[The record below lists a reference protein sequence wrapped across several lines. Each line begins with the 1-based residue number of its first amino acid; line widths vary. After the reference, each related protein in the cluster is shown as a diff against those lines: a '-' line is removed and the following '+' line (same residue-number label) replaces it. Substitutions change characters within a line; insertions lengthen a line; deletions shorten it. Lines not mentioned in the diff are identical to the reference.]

1 MYNPAVVAERIKEYA
16 KSQKVSVG
24 QMLEECELNKNVLST
39 MLSRG
44 SMPKADN
51 IARIADYLDC
61 SVDYLLGRTD
71 NPKAHLAPADVEYTS
86 VAADLEALQ
95 KEFWEQRIAEFKEK
109 RAEERKRKI
118 QEYRDGL
125 IAKGLYQS
133 VALDKTGDVE
143 QSRKLEAG
151 ECEA

>member
-1 MYNPAVVAERIKEYA
+1 MFWERFYGMCEQVKGKKPNAIREDI
-16 KSQKVSVG
+16 SVSSSVISKWKKG
-24 QMLEECELNKNVLST
+24 ECLPNGETLK
-39 MLSRG
+39 
-44 SMPKADN
+44 
-51 IARIADYLDC
+51 RIADYLDC

-125 IAKGLYQS
+125 VARGLYQS